1 MILAV
6 VVGFL
11 WLKLMQMCVG
21 FLAWGAIIGI
31 LRSFAGSWANM
42 MAKADAACDQPKYF
56 PNCDLANDS
65 DCSEAPD
72 DCNPNVNYATTK
84 YGAYCAAAVG
94 MGCLLFIACMFKRIK
109 LAVGCMEEAS
119 RCIQDQPSMNFFPI
133 FQFIMTLVFMFF
145 WMAGSV
151 NIAASGDIEPK
162 TIQVGPSQVGPTPE
176 QRIAI
181 SGVAKTITFT
191 QSQFYQ
197 AWFWLFGYFL
207 VTQFIAALGEMVL
220 AGAAA
225 AWYFRELPDRPPVRK
240 PLMSAFKR
248 AVKYHIGSVAFG
260 SLIIAII
267 KFIRAVIAYIQSK
280 ANAAAGKAGAIGKIV
295 KVVLCLIQS
304 CVWCM
309 EKCMKFI
316 NRNAYIL
323 IAIHGISFCTAAKRA
338 FFLILR
344 NILRIGSVALLST
357 IFLFLGKMLICG
369 VPTAVAVYILV
380 MNEPTAVEAPALPL
394 FVTAVI
400 CYLIGSNMMAVYGM
414 TIDTMLV
421 CFVSD
426 EEMHDN
432 NPVYAAKGLSSFVNK
447 KQAEAKAA
455 GVKSDLED

>member
-1 MILAV
+1 M
-6 VVGFL
+6 G
-11 WLKLMQMCVG
+11 K
-21 FLAWGAIIGI
+21 
-31 LRSFAGSWANM
+31 AGT
-42 MAKADAACDQPKYF
+42 ACDQPKYF
-56 PNCDLANDS
+56 PNCEVNNGT
-65 DCSEAPD
+65 CTYAPD
-72 DCNPNVNYATTK
+72 DCNANVNFATTSS
-84 YGAYCAAAVG
+84 GAYASLACG
-94 MGCLLFIACMFKRIK
+94 LFCLLFIACMYKRIK

-119 RCIQDQPSMNFFPI
+119 RCIQEQPSMNFFPI
-133 FQFIMTLVFMFF
+133 FQFVLNFVFMIW

-162 TIQVGPSQVGPTPE
+162 SLFIGAMGKGVFV
-176 QRIAI
+176 
-181 SGVAKTITFT
+181 SGLAKTITFT
-191 QSQFYQ
+191 PQQFYI
-197 AWFWLFGYFL
+197 AWFWLFGYFW

-220 AGAAA
+220 AGCAA
-225 AWYFRELPDRPPVRK
+225 AWYFRELPDRLKVEK
-240 PLMSAFKR
+240 PLMSSFKR

-260 SLIIAII
+260 SLIIAIV
-267 KFIRAVIAYIQSK
+267 KLIRAIVAYIQAK
-280 ANAAAGKAGAIGKIV
+280 CNKAAGKAGAIGKMV
-295 KVVLCLIQS
+295 KMVLCLIQS
-304 CVWCM
+304 CLWCM

-344 NILRIGSVALLST
+344 IM
-357 IFLFLGKMLICG
+357 FICG
-369 VPTAVAVYILV
+369 VPTGVAVYILV

-414 TIDTMLV
+414 TIDTMLI

-455 GVKSDLED
+455 GVKSDLEE